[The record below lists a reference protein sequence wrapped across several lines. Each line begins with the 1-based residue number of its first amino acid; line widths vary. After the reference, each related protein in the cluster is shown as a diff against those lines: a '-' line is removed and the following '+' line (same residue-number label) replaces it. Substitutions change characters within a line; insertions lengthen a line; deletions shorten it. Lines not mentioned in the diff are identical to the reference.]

1 MKLIIASIIFAASL
15 CAQTEAPVPTI
26 KDLPQYFAVAGFGL
40 SPTANIKGAA
50 KAGEGFVS
58 MAVRLGAGSSFYSIS
73 TIDITTAQ
81 NSART
86 GLARLMAQSGKMS
99 LLARIDAGVSTASP
113 TISSFSAGAIVTY
126 RLKPSWYFVGELR
139 MTANPS
145 GSAGTVSLGTY
156 VGLGKSF

>member
-1 MKLIIASIIFAASL
+1 MKLLILTLFATSL
-15 CAQTEAPVPTI
+15 CAQTETPVPTI
-26 KDLPQYFAVAGFGL
+26 KDLPQYFAVVGGGL

-50 KAGEGFVS
+50 NAGEGFVS
-58 MAVRLGAGSSFYSIS
+58 MAARLGNSQYYSIS

-86 GLARLMAQSGKMS
+86 GLARVMAQSGKMS
-99 LLARIDAGVSTASP
+99 LLARIDAGISTASP

-126 RLKPSWYFVGELR
+126 QFRPSWYFVGELR

-145 GSAGTVSLGTY
+145 GPAGTVQLGTY
-156 VGLGKSF
+156 WGLARSF